1 LSHSYIFTVRNLI
14 SIFILFVFGA
24 VNAQTVFLDQPY
36 ELGLIDKSSQ
46 RYVDV
51 PIKNTS
57 DKKVFIF
64 RAEADARF
72 QIRYSSKELFP
83 DSTIYMRVQFTPEV
97 KGPFSE
103 KIEVHFSCY
112 SEPKTIK
119 VIGFTQHV
127 PISSIACPSFSDQD
141 INTSLNFELEVTVID
156 KETREPIHKAQVIL
170 IKNGIP
176 VEKLI
181 TNSKGFVEKEVE
193 LGLYYF
199 VVSAETYFPMEFV
212 KYVNRNNN
220 VVLVELEKDPE
231 AELLIIE
238 TNKPDEENEDNPED
252 LFEPDEIE
260 NTPTAEI
267 IIDEV
272 EVQDTISEII
282 IEIEDDPYP
291 DFSVNE
297 FKPSNIVFLVDVSSS
312 MAYTGK
318 LDLLKVAMIKL
329 AGMLRDVDQITI
341 VSYASNANIILET
354 IPGNNPDT
362 IISIIQ
368 GLKAH
373 GHTAGG
379 KGMKKAYQKALEVF
393 IKGGNNQVIMA
404 TDGGFNQ
411 NEINPYKLA
420 KKYKK
425 KGITISIV
433 GVKTNPIQELSLEK
447 VAGIGEGNY
456 VRIKNYEEAQGA
468 LINEIKASSKR

>member
-1 LSHSYIFTVRNLI
+1 MKNLI
-14 SIFILFVFGA
+14 FIFFLFVFGA
-24 VNAQTVFLDQPY
+24 VNSQTVFLNQPY

-46 RYVDV
+46 RYVDI

-64 RAEADARF
+64 RAEADKRF
-72 QIRYSSKELFP
+72 QIRYSSKELLP

-156 KETREPIHKAQVIL
+156 KETREPINKAQVIL

-220 VVLVELEKDPE
+220 VLLVELEKDPE
-231 AELLIIE
+231 AKLLVVE
-238 TNKPDEENEDNPED
+238 TNKPDEEIEDNLED

-260 NTPTAEI
+260 STETVEI
-267 IIDEV
+267 ITDEA

-354 IPGNNPDT
+354 MPGNNPDT

-379 KGMKKAYQKALEVF
+379 KGMKKAYQKAEEVF
-393 IKGGNNQVIMA
+393 IKDGNNQVIMA
-404 TDGGFNQ
+404 TDGGFTQ

-433 GVKTNPIQELSLEK
+433 GVKTNLMQELSLEK
-447 VAGIGEGNY
+447 VAGIGDGNY

-468 LINEIKASSKR
+468 LVNEIKASSKR